1 MCLFKLA
8 EYLIGTGGWA
18 YFNVPG
24 QDSLEEYSRIYNF
37 VEVNSS
43 FYSTI
48 PLRLV
53 ESWRKRV
60 PPDFEFSV
68 RLNEIISHKYEME
81 ANEITF
87 KLFEYTQ
94 KICKV
99 LRSGIIVIE
108 TPDTLEYSDHKVRKI
123 ADFLSSLNLRRT
135 RLAWEVRRRQKQMPS
150 ALIDLMKEH
159 NIIHIV
165 DLSKDMPLYESDQMY
180 ARLFGKGEH
189 NIYQFTDEELLSIY
203 DKSQKRKSE
212 KVILT
217 FHGVRMY
224 KDAARL
230 NAYLKTKRFP
240 SVTKH
245 QGLRSLEDVLSEDT
259 DFPISKEDLI
269 RNQGWKVM
277 DLTKQKR
284 IHVSK
289 LLSDLPERVYN
300 SVDEIISYFSN
311 IKRF

>member
-1 MCLFKLA
+1 MA

-18 YFNVPG
+18 YFNIPG
-24 QDSLEEYSRIYNF
+24 RDSLEEYSRIYNF
-37 VEVNSS
+37 VEVNAS
-43 FYSTI
+43 FYRTI

-60 PPDFEFSV
+60 PPNFEFSV
-68 RLNEIISHKYEME
+68 RLNKIVSHKYEME

-87 KLFEYTQ
+87 KLFEYT
-94 KICKV
+94 KKMCRV
-99 LRSGIIVIE
+99 LKSETIVIE

-123 ADFLSSLNLRRT
+123 ADFLSSLNPGSI
-135 RLAWEVRRRQKQMPS
+135 RLAWEVRRRQKQLPS

-159 NIIHIV
+159 NIIHII
-165 DLSKDMPLYESDQMY
+165 DLSKDMPLYESDQIY
-180 ARLFGKGEH
+180 SRLFGKGEH
-189 NIYQFTDEELLSIY
+189 NMYQFTDEELLNIY
-203 DKSQKRKSE
+203 DKTQKRKYE

-230 NAYLKTKRFP
+230 NMYLKEKRFP

-245 QGLRSLEDVLSEDT
+245 QGLRSLEAVLSEDT

-284 IHVSK
+284 IHVSEM
-289 LLSDLPERVYN
+289 LIDLPKRVYK
-300 SVDEIISYFSN
+300 SVDEIISFCCNY
-311 IKRF
+311 